1 MSYAKDSRNL
11 PPLSSPEWNERLH
24 HLMERTAIAIFCAAF
39 DPPID
44 LNLPE
49 DEQVDLIFENGYIT
63 DANEAWARMAG
74 LESAEDLLGVK
85 LKNLTPPSIPE
96 NLQAAKMIVRSRFT
110 LGSFETVELYDSG
123 EKRYFHN
130 NTVWVVEEERVT
142 GVWGTAIDFTDRKDL
157 EERLRKLESDFRSFV
172 EASGGPVRDERTGD
186 GKGLKETGDSQD
198 FIRRLKHLTPRE
210 HEVMTYVIAGM
221 INKEIAGTLG
231 IAESTV
237 KIHRR
242 RVMEKMELASVA
254 ELVRMCESANIRPV
268 KVSRR

>member
-1 MSYAKDSRNL
+1 MK
-11 PPLSSPEWNERLH
+11 
-24 HLMERTAIAIFCAAF
+24 
-39 DPPID
+39 
-44 LNLPE
+44 
-49 DEQVDLIFENGYIT
+49 
-63 DANEAWARMAG
+63 
-74 LESAEDLLGVK
+74 
-85 LKNLTPPSIPE
+85 
-96 NLQAAKMIVRSRFT
+96 
-110 LGSFETVELYDSG
+110 
-123 EKRYFHN
+123 
-130 NTVWVVEEERVT
+130 EERVT

-172 EASGGPVRDERTGD
+172 ESSGGPVRDEKTGD
-186 GKGLKETGDSQD
+186 GKGLKETEESQD

-242 RVMEKMELASVA
+242 RVMEKMELDSVA